1 SSAVLNGT
9 LYQGAGL
16 AQLQGGRQN
25 SNNFRGEAIWTAG
38 RGLIVDVR
46 YSRGFMNQKLGS
58 YGIPSDPRIIC
69 QSVPSQY
76 IAQAGCAQG
85 FSNISSN
92 ENVFKDVSIRD
103 TWDASLTYVFK
114 GLGTHEVK
122 GGYQRNKIYNDVST
136 GNVFGSG
143 GQGRT
148 YLYYGRGLTGIDC
161 FSIYVQ
167 WAPNCPANGRFYP
180 LPTLPTGVSVIGS
193 GVNYQFGTNGEATDT
208 VDSVFLQDKWQPF
221 RRLTLNLGVR
231 LEKEQFPT
239 FNTTHIDL
247 NWDWK
252 DKVAPRVGI
261 AYALTGDGKTKVAG
275 MWGKYFDRLKF
286 SVPQN
291 AFGGQFYHV
300 SYFYITS
307 DRPNYSY
314 YTVANLH
321 GSYTFPSGGQC
332 PIIPTSPNGYVCDQ
346 DYRVAANVSG
356 ANALSS
362 GAVDPDLKPYEQT
375 ETTFEFQREL
385 FRSTVLTARYIRREL
400 DHVIEDVGIPGPLG
414 DAYIIGNPGEGLAAE
429 TARSLGY
436 NKVAVP
442 KRDYNAFQAE
452 LDTRY
457 LKNLSLNFN
466 YTWSRLAG
474 NYSGLANPDE
484 LQAGGTP
491 RMDPNLSRAF
501 SAPWVG
507 FTASGQPDDGALP
520 LDRTHVF
527 KAWGTYTFDWLRS
540 GMNSTDLSFF
550 TTIES
555 GTPRT
560 TFVNIFGV
568 PIPETKRGD
577 LGRTPTFSQTD
588 LNLTHRIK
596 FGRENRYAVALNFNV
611 INAFNQ
617 NTVLVFDQNKT
628 SGYWALSEGS
638 VVTGGDTAAAT
649 NVLTSTGVL
658 AQYAAAEQTV
668 CAGFSICG
676 AGVARNLAFQTPL
689 AWQEPR
695 SVRFGFRFIF

>member
-1 SSAVLNGT
+1 
-9 LYQGAGL
+9 
-16 AQLQGGRQN
+16 
-25 SNNFRGEAIWTAG
+25 
-38 RGLIVDVR
+38 
-46 YSRGFMNQKLGS
+46 
-58 YGIPSDPRIIC
+58 
-69 QSVPSQY
+69 
-76 IAQAGCAQG
+76 
-85 FSNISSN
+85 
-92 ENVFKDVSIRD
+92 
-103 TWDASLTYVFK
+103 
-114 GLGTHEVK
+114 
-122 GGYQRNKIYNDVST
+122 
-136 GNVFGSG
+136 
-143 GQGRT
+143 
-148 YLYYGRGLTGIDC
+148 
-161 FSIYVQ
+161 
-167 WAPNCPANGRFYP
+167 
-180 LPTLPTGVSVIGS
+180 
-193 GVNYQFGTNGEATDT
+193 
-208 VDSVFLQDKWQPF
+208 
-221 RRLTLNLGVR
+221 
-231 LEKEQFPT
+231 
-239 FNTTHIDL
+239 
-247 NWDWK
+247 
-252 DKVAPRVGI
+252 
-261 AYALTGDGKTKVAG
+261 
-275 MWGKYFDRLKF
+275 
-286 SVPQN
+286 
-291 AFGGQFYHV
+291 
-300 SYFYITS
+300 
-307 DRPNYSY
+307 
-314 YTVANLH
+314 
-321 GSYTFPSGGQC
+321 
-332 PIIPTSPNGYVCDQ
+332 
-346 DYRVAANVSG
+346 
-356 ANALSS
+356 
-362 GAVDPDLKPYEQT
+362 
-375 ETTFEFQREL
+375 
-385 FRSTVLTARYIRREL
+385 
-400 DHVIEDVGIPGPLG
+400 
-414 DAYIIGNPGEGLAAE
+414 
-429 TARSLGY
+429 
-436 NKVAVP
+436 
-442 KRDYNAFQAE
+442 
-452 LDTRY
+452 
-457 LKNLSLNFN
+457 
-466 YTWSRLAG
+466 LAG